1 MFIKLIG
8 ASMILVSGSSVGWLI
23 GSTYLNRI
31 RELKDLQVAINVFDT
46 EISYGQVLLP
56 EALKTASKI
65 LSGPN
70 SRLFYEAAKELESSG
85 GQTFAE
91 IWSSKTAEYY
101 QWNNLLK
108 EDMEILLNWGRQIG
122 TSTLPEQIKINQ
134 KTLQRLEQHEQFAR
148 EIADKRVK
156 LVRYAGILVSLLV
169 IILFY

>member
-8 ASMILVSGSSVGWLI
+8 ACMILVSGSSVGWLI
-23 GSTYLNRI
+23 ASTYLNRI
-31 RELKDLQVAINVFDT
+31 RELKDLQVAISVMDT

-56 EALKTASKI
+56 EALRSVSNI
-65 LSGPN
+65 INGPN
-70 SRLFYEAAKELESSG
+70 SQLFYEAAEELEYSG

-91 IWSSKTAEYY
+91 IWSSKTAKYY

-108 EDMEILLNWGRQIG
+108 EDMDILLNWGRQIG
-122 TSTLPEQIKINQ
+122 TSTLSEQGNINQ
-134 KTLQRLEQHEQFAR
+134 KTIKRLEQHERFAR
-148 EIADKRVK
+148 EIANKRVK